1 VKASFKNAL
10 TACVS
15 IIQTHAIPRKM
26 SMKVSL
32 CDAMLF
38 ASSNNGKF
46 AIDFNQLGIA
56 DKDSEN
62 QFREISRDLIRR
74 EQTNVQKCNED
85 TNIYNTIYSIAWLD
99 EYFNDHAFAIA
110 RNFSKT

>member
-1 VKASFKNAL
+1 
-10 TACVS
+10 
-15 IIQTHAIPRKM
+15 M

-62 QFREISRDLIRR
+62 QFREIFRNLIRR
-74 EQTNVQKCNED
+74 EQTNVQECNED
-85 TNIYNTIYSIAWLD
+85 TNIYNTINSIAWLV

>member
-1 VKASFKNAL
+1 
-10 TACVS
+10 
-15 IIQTHAIPRKM
+15 M

-46 AIDFNQLGIA
+46 AIDFNQLGIT

-62 QFREISRDLIRR
+62 QFREIFRNLIRR
-74 EQTNVQKCNED
+74 EQTNVQ
-85 TNIYNTIYSIAWLD
+85 
-99 EYFNDHAFAIA
+99 
-110 RNFSKT
+110 